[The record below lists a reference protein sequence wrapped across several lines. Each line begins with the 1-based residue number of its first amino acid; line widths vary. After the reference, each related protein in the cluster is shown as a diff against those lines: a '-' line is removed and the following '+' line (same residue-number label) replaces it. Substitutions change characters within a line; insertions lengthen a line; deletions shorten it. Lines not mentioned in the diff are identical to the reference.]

1 MNLLRTVLEAGK
13 LRRIETCYRTVT
25 EHLPIGPLFGD
36 RDPEREAEVKNIW
49 AAAPKWE
56 CPCDKWPALNTAE
69 QYQNCAGKLFKACQS
84 DKIPAHVVASEL
96 QKAVDCRITELLYFG
111 TIFPNSCWDNRK
123 ITYGSK
129 LHYARDLLPEC
140 LLPKELI
147 RGLQQLRNDAE
158 HAWTEP
164 DSLSLG
170 QYFEAV
176 NMFLHL
182 TGNLRRI
189 LSENAMF
196 EFEIKLENK
205 NNIVVQ
211 LYRND
216 GKVLLCWYGDPPDKG
231 IRLSTLD
238 SPDSILLMAKIY
250 ADIQGDIDG
259 PRRITGDTLNN

>member
-1 MNLLRTVLEAGK
+1 MEPIFRDADPKEKERIKK
-13 LRRIETCYRTVT
+13 LR
-25 EHLPIGPLFGD
+25 D
-36 RDPEREAEVKNIW
+36 N
-49 AAAPKWE
+49 APKWE
-56 CPCDKWPALNTAE
+56 CPCEKWPALNTAV
-69 QYQNCAGKLFKACQS
+69 QYQNCAEKLFKACQS

-111 TIFPNSCWDNRK
+111 TLFPNSCWDNRK

-129 LHYARDLLPEC
+129 LHHARELLPEC
-140 LLPKELI
+140 LLPRELL

-182 TGNLRRI
+182 TANLRCV
-189 LSENAMF
+189 LSENTMF
-196 EFEIKLENK
+196 EFEIRLEK
-205 NNIVVQ
+205 ANNIVVQ

-216 GKVLLCWYGDPPDKG
+216 GKILLCWYGDPPDKG
-231 IRLSTLD
+231 IRLTTLD
-238 SPDSILLMAKIY
+238 SPDSKLLMAKIY
-250 ADIQGDIDG
+250 AEIQEDIDG
-259 PRRITGDTLNN
+259 PRRITGETLNN